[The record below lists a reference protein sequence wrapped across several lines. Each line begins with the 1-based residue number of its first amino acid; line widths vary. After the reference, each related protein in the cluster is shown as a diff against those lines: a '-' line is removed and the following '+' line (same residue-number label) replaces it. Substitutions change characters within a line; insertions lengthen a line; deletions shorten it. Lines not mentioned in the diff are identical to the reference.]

1 MTKTS
6 APIDAVD
13 RQIGAAVRTLRM
25 HRGLTLRACAELCG
39 NSEEWLRLIESGRRP
54 LDRLS
59 TVITLGIALGVD
71 DLAVLLGP
79 RLRRLRGTL
88 HDSAH
93 VQHEAVPVLQRL
105 LSTPTYPQET
115 TRDLDTEPER
125 IRRRL
130 SLAWSA
136 WHRFD
141 RPYTALGLVVPDL
154 LRDALALHRASPATG
169 RRLTWQLL
177 SEAFQMAQRFL
188 YCVGEPHLAAR
199 AADRAMVAA
208 EETDDPALI
217 AVSAWSS
224 AMAALGR
231 AEADE
236 AHAIARDATTHL
248 RPLLATSPAAM
259 STWGA
264 LHLFDAIAQA
274 RLRRPASAWHSWSI
288 AQQAADTLG
297 PEHHHPLTMF
307 GCANVAIY
315 AVAINVETGQA
326 ANAIQSASRIDLN
339 TIPSTNR
346 RAQHLI
352 DLAHGHLRRSNIDA
366 ALTALLA
373 SEQQSGE
380 PIAFNPAASAAIT
393 EIVEGTKRPPRA
405 ALDLATRVL
414 KGKT

>member
-1 MTKTS
+1 MTKTTTR
-6 APIDAVD
+6 IDAVD

-25 HRGLTLRACAELCG
+25 RRGLTMRACAELCG

-59 TVITLGIALGVD
+59 TVTTLAVVLGVD

-79 RLRRLRGTL
+79 KLRRLRCTL
-88 HDSAH
+88 RDSAH
-93 VQHEAVPVLQRL
+93 VQHEAVPVLRRL
-105 LSTPTYPQET
+105 LSTPTYPQDS
-115 TRDLDTEPER
+115 TRDPYTESER

-136 WHRFD
+136 WHRSD

-177 SEAFQMAQRFL
+177 SETFQMAQRFL

-224 AMAALGR
+224 TMAALGR

-236 AHAIARDATTHL
+236 AHAIAHDATGHL
-248 RPLLATSPAAM
+248 HHLLTTSPAAM

-264 LHLFDAIAQA
+264 LHLFDAIAHA
-274 RLRRPASAWHSWSI
+274 RLRRPADAWRSWRI
-288 AQQAADTLG
+288 AQQAANALEPD
-297 PEHHHPLTMF
+297 HHHPLTMF
-307 GCANVAIY
+307 GRANVAIY

-326 ANAIQSASRIDLN
+326 ANAIKGASRIDLN
-339 TIPSTNR
+339 TIPSINR

-352 DLAHGHLRRSNIDA
+352 DLAHGHLRRNDTDA
-366 ALTALLA
+366 AITALLT

-380 PIAFNPAASAAIT
+380 PIAFNPAAGAVIT
-393 EIVEGTKRPPRA
+393 EIVEGSKRPPRA
-405 ALDLATRVL
+405 ALDLAARIL
-414 KGKT
+414 KTKA

>member
-1 MTKTS
+1 M
-6 APIDAVD
+6 
-13 RQIGAAVRTLRM
+13 R
-25 HRGLTLRACAELCG
+25 RGLTMRACAELCG
-39 NSEEWLRLIESGRRP
+39 NGEEWLRLIESGRRP

-59 TVITLGIALGVD
+59 TVTTLAVVLGVD

-79 RLRRLRGTL
+79 KLRRLRCTL
-88 HDSAH
+88 RDHAH
-93 VQHEAVPVLQRL
+93 VQHEAVPVLRRL
-105 LSTPTYPQET
+105 LSTPTYPH
-115 TRDLDTEPER
+115 RDPSTEPER

-136 WHRFD
+136 WHRSD

-154 LRDALALHRASPATG
+154 LRDALALHRASPATD

-224 AMAALGR
+224 TMAALGR
-231 AEADE
+231 DEADE
-236 AHAIARDATTHL
+236 AHAIAHDATGHL
-248 RPLLATSPAAM
+248 RHLLATSPAAT

-264 LHLFDAIAQA
+264 LHLFDAIAHA
-274 RLRRPASAWHSWSI
+274 RLRRPADAWRSWSI
-288 AQQAADTLG
+288 AQQAADALE
-297 PEHHHPLTMF
+297 PAHHHPLTMF
-307 GCANVAIY
+307 GRANVAIY

-326 ANAIQSASRIDLN
+326 ANAITSASRIDLS
-339 TIPSTNR
+339 TIPSINR

-352 DLAHGHLRRSNIDA
+352 DLAHGHLRRNDTDA
-366 ALTALLA
+366 AITALLT
-373 SEQQSGE
+373 SEQQSSE
-380 PIAFNPAASAAIT
+380 PIAFNPAAGVAI
-393 EIVEGTKRPPRA
+393 
-405 ALDLATRVL
+405 
-414 KGKT
+414 